1 MHYFITVDSHYITD
15 LMFSF
20 PDLGGASNR
29 VPVKLSRAN
38 TRPKRR
44 LGMRRHPSQAR
55 AQRTFGTVLDA
66 AVALIEREGIER
78 ATTRRIA
85 LAAGV
90 SIGAVYE
97 YFPNK
102 ESIVLH
108 LGTNWLRRIRDIIE
122 ALHPSRSAIPD
133 LLGYLN
139 RTMDD
144 VERLYRGQPGLLAVV
159 RLLEAIPELRE
170 AEQAHD
176 AAVIASTTSAL
187 RHYAPNADPAEVQS
201 AATCIII
208 MGHGVLSA
216 CLVAQIGDATRLLRM
231 LRTSIYALVTPILL
245 SIQTAEP

>member
-1 MHYFITVDSHYITD
+1 
-15 LMFSF
+15 
-20 PDLGGASNR
+20 
-29 VPVKLSRAN
+29 LSRINAAAK
-38 TRPKRR
+38 RRR

-66 AVALIEREGIER
+66 AVALIERDGVER

-108 LGTNWLRRIRDIIE
+108 LGTDWLRRIREIIE
-122 ALHPSRSAIPD
+122 ALHPSRSSIPD

-144 VERLYRGQPGLLAVV
+144 VARLYCDQPGLLAVV
-159 RLLEAIPELRE
+159 RLIGAIPELRE
-170 AEQAHD
+170 AEHAHD
-176 AAVIASTTSAL
+176 AAVIASVTSAM

-201 AATCIII
+201 AAACVLI

-216 CLVAQIGDATRLLRM
+216 CLVAQVGDAPRLLRM
-231 LRTSIYALVTPILL
+231 LRVSIYALMTPILL
-245 SIQTAEP
+245 AIPTARS

>member
-1 MHYFITVDSHYITD
+1 
-15 LMFSF
+15 
-20 PDLGGASNR
+20 
-29 VPVKLSRAN
+29 
-38 TRPKRR
+38 
-44 LGMRRHPSQAR
+44 MRRHPSQAR

-66 AVALIEREGIER
+66 AVALIEREGVER

-90 SIGAVYE
+90 SVGAVYE

-108 LGTNWLRRIRDIIE
+108 LGTNWLRRIREIIE

-139 RTMDD
+139 RTMND
-144 VERLYRGQPGLLAVV
+144 VEQLYRDQPGVLAVV
-159 RLLEAIPELRE
+159 RLIGAIPELRE
-170 AEQAHD
+170 AEEAHD
-176 AAVIASTTSAL
+176 GVVIASVTSAL

-201 AATCIII
+201 AATCIIV

-216 CLVAQIGDATRLLRM
+216 CLVPHLGDATRMLRM
-231 LRTSIYALVTPILL
+231 LRASVYALVIPIMLP
-245 SIQTAEP
+245 IQTAGR